1 MTQKKEQLIVR
12 LLNLRNDDSTSPSD
26 LFKYSI
32 QQIHHWIEIEEEK
45 KRVAEEQPAAEPEPV
60 APPPPPK
67 SAFDYFFGRG

>member
-12 LLNLRNDDSTSPSD
+12 LLNLRNDDSTAPSD

-45 KRVAEEQPAAEPEPV
+45 KREPV
-60 APPPPPK
+60 VPSVVPEAAAPVTHK

>member
-45 KRVAEEQPAAEPEPV
+45 KRVAEEQPAAAEPEPV
-60 APPPPPK
+60 APK

>member
-45 KRVAEEQPAAEPEPV
+45 RREAPAPAAEPP
-60 APPPPPK
+60 APPPK

>member
-45 KRVAEEQPAAEPEPV
+45 RRAAEEAPVPAAEPP
-60 APPPPPK
+60 APPPK